1 MSVDLSLPRI
11 IIEEL
16 KRKADEAGI
25 SIDEYLFDIIV
36 GDSDPNI
43 AIEKYLKGA
52 QQLIEQAEE
61 EIKKENLRQASEKV
75 WGACALAVKA
85 HALARKGARLES
97 HRDLWVYKNEIA
109 REIGD
114 WVRIV
119 FKLADSMHENFYEN
133 LAMREDVED
142 VLKEVK
148 KLVKSITRSIKE

>member
-36 GDSDPNI
+36 RDSDPNM
-43 AIEKYLKGA
+43 AVEKYLKGA

-97 HRDLWVYKNEIA
+97 YRDLWMYKNEIA
-109 REIGD
+109 KEIGD
-114 WVRIV
+114 WIRIV
-119 FKLADSMHENFYEN
+119 FKLADSMHKNFYEN
-133 LAMREDVED
+133 LATREDVED

>member
-97 HRDLWVYKNEIA
+97 YRDLWMYKNEIA
-109 REIGD
+109 KEIGD
-114 WVRIV
+114 WIRIV
-119 FKLADSMHENFYEN
+119 FKLADSMHKNFYEN
-133 LAMREDVED
+133 LATREDVED

>member
-1 MSVDLSLPRI
+1 MSVDLLLPRI

-36 GDSDPNI
+36 RDSDPNI

-97 HRDLWVYKNEIA
+97 YRDLWVYKNEIA
-109 REIGD
+109 KEIGD

-119 FKLADSMHENFYEN
+119 FKLADSMHKNFYEN
-133 LAMREDVED
+133 LATREDVED

>member
-1 MSVDLSLPRI
+1 MSVDLLLPRI

-36 GDSDPNI
+36 RDSDPNI

-97 HRDLWVYKNEIA
+97 YRDLWVYKNEIA
-109 REIGD
+109 KEIGD
-114 WVRIV
+114 WIRIV
-119 FKLADSMHENFYEN
+119 FKLADSMHKNFYEN
-133 LAMREDVED
+133 LATREDVED

>member
-1 MSVDLSLPRI
+1 MPVDLLLPRI

-16 KRKADEAGI
+16 KRKADEVGI

-36 GDSDPNI
+36 RDSDPNM
-43 AIEKYLKGA
+43 AVEKYLKGA

-85 HALARKGARLES
+85 HALAKKGARLES

-114 WVRIV
+114 WVKIV
-119 FKLADSMHENFYEN
+119 FKLADSMHKNFYEN
-133 LAMREDVED
+133 LTTRED
-142 VLKEVK
+142 VLKE
-148 KLVKSITRSIKE
+148 